1 MTSTSFVSGAL
12 RLTVMGTVLGLA
24 ASRHRSEVPLLFVIL
39 VYLVALAVWA
49 GISMMRSFELA
60 EPSTPMSHPT
70 VFNDDDNEEPCS
82 PLTTSFGMNTEM
94 DEDDSTKHIQD
105 PRHDPTWDQMHQSA
119 PSDDYYSYYYYHDK
133 KVFDDNNHFPV
144 G

>member
-1 MTSTSFVSGAL
+1 
-12 RLTVMGTVLGLA
+12 MGTVLGVA

-49 GISMMRSFELA
+49 GISAMRSFELA
-60 EPSTPMSHPT
+60 EPSTTMSHPT
-70 VFNDDDNEEPCS
+70 VFNDDENEEPWS
-82 PLTTSFGMNTEM
+82 PLSTSFGMNTEM
-94 DEDDSTKHIQD
+94 DEDDTTNHILD
-105 PRHDPTWDQMHQSA
+105 PLHDSTWDLMHQSA
-119 PSDDYYSYYYYHDK
+119 PSDDYYSYYYDHDK

>member
-12 RLTVMGTVLGLA
+12 RLTAMGTVLGLA

-70 VFNDDDNEEPCS
+70 VFNDDEDEEPLS
-82 PLTTSFGMNTEM
+82 PLCTSFGMNTEM
-94 DEDDSTKHIQD
+94 DEDDTIN
-105 PRHDPTWDQMHQSA
+105 PMLDPTWDLMDQSA
-119 PSDDYYSYYYYHDK
+119 QLNDDYYYYYHDR
-133 KVFDDNNHFPV
+133 
-144 G
+144 